1 MLKVEHTEVFN
12 FEGALRGARNPLKS
26 WDKSDSRYGC
36 SYYSDCEDCDQ
47 AIVCDSGHAMYLI
60 GENDMELVQTL
71 VKAGSSHRKFIRQIF
86 VSVDITAPFYWWK
99 QFDQYK
105 IGVVTNS
112 ESTMHCIH
120 KKEFTLDDFSCEHL
134 LDDEYILSDSK
145 DVSGEYNVL
154 GEPMQHLKCTIEM
167 LNGCRDYYIATK
179 DKKYWWQ
186 MIQLLPSS
194 YNQKRTVTFD
204 YENLR
209 NMYHE
214 RKNHKLDEWHTF
226 CEWIESLPYSELITM
241 EGR

>member
-1 MLKVEHTEVFN
+1 MLKVEHTEVMN

-26 WDKSDSRYGC
+26 WDKSDSYYGC
-36 SYYSDCEDCDQ
+36 DGDKCDGCYHEEKCNSYCHNYQ
-47 AIVCDSGHAMYLI
+47 I
-60 GENDMELVQTL
+60 GPNDLNLARTL

-86 VSVDITAPFYWWK
+86 VSVDITAPLYWWK

-120 KKEFTLDDFSCEHL
+120 KKEFELDDFSYEHL
-134 LDDEYILSDSK
+134 SDFSLQI
-145 DVSGEYNVL
+145 VL
-154 GEPMQHLKCTIEM
+154 NKTIEA
-167 LNGCRDYYIATK
+167 LNYYREQYLLRK
-179 DKKYWWQ
+179 NEYDWWQ
-186 MIQLLPSS
+186 MIQLLPNS

-209 NMYHE
+209 NMYHD